1 MEPEHCPLTP
11 ILMYMHVQS
20 HMLSYTYI
28 QKERDEGGG
37 QDKRGEGKLG
47 RRVKCLVLCRNG
59 LLRLTHT
66 PGTREAAVS
75 RSTPVSS
82 FLLCLG
88 HQIWAEQESWAK
100 PGDLSPRPIP
110 LGSLE
115 SRLQQRTSSHCF
127 LSRVWSPLCS
137 AYKQHFTVAGPRG
150 LYSRVPHSV
159 SAPLSSYSLSHLFM
173 DCS

>member
-1 MEPEHCPLTP
+1 M
-11 ILMYMHVQS
+11 
-20 HMLSYTYI
+20 
-28 QKERDEGGG
+28 RGGG
-37 QDKRGEGKLG
+37 QDKRGEGKLS

-75 RSTPVSS
+75 RSTPASS

-88 HQIWAEQESWAK
+88 HQIWAEQESWEK
-100 PGDLSPRPIP
+100 PGELSPRPIP

-127 LSRVWSPLCS
+127 LSRVWSPSVLSIQATLYSCRPQRVVLQGTAQRLCS
-137 AYKQHFTVAGPRG
+137 PLLPFFVPSLHGLLLNSLLISPFGDRAHLKQC
-150 LYSRVPHSV
+150 SRS
-159 SAPLSSYSLSHLFM
+159 
-173 DCS
+173 